1 MLGILILITKD
12 LTGLQMSSFN
22 RTPLQTKSIQPKRI
36 RENLSGLTQHS
47 GETMLR
53 KTLILTLLLA
63 LMTACAPQ
71 ATPTV
76 APVATDIILTDG
88 LGREVKLAGAAQ
100 RVVSLAPSNTEILF
114 AVGAGSQVVGRDE
127 FSDYPAEAA
136 SVASVGGSMG
146 QYSVEAIVAL
156 KPDLVLAAEIN
167 TPELVKQ
174 LEDLG
179 LTVYYLK
186 NPLTLEEM
194 YTNLEIVGQLTGH
207 NVSDLVDSLKA
218 RVKAVD
224 DKVALASAR
233 PTVFYEIDATDASK
247 PYSYG
252 PGTFGDLLI
261 TRAGAENLVSLAGIT
276 DSYPQVSLEQIVA
289 TNPGIIILGDSM
301 WGVTV
306 DSVLARPGWEGLD
319 AVKNNQIFV
328 FDDNLVSRPGPRLVD
343 GLEKLAKL
351 LHPDLFK

>member
-1 MLGILILITKD
+1 
-12 LTGLQMSSFN
+12 
-22 RTPLQTKSIQPKRI
+22 
-36 RENLSGLTQHS
+36 
-47 GETMLR
+47 MLR
-53 KTLILTLLLA
+53 KTLLITLLIVL
-63 LMTACAPQ
+63 LTACAPQ
-71 ATPTV
+71 ATPTT
-76 APVATDIILTDG
+76 APVATELVVTEASVTEVVETAPVVVTLTLTDG
-88 LGREVKLAGAAQ
+88 LGREVKLDGPAQ
-100 RVVSLAPSNTEILF
+100 QVVSLAPSNTEILF

-194 YTNLEIVGQLTGH
+194 YTNLGIVGQLTGH
-207 NVSDLVDSLKA
+207 DVTELVDSLKA

-224 DKVALASAR
+224 DKLATITDK
-233 PTVFYEIDATDASK
+233 PVVFYEIDATDASK

-261 TRAGAENLVSLAGIT
+261 QRAGGANLVTLAGIT

-306 DSVLARPGWEGLD
+306 DSVLAHPGWEGLD
-319 AVKNNQIFV
+319 AVKNNQIFA

-343 GLEKLAKL
+343 GLEQLAKL

>member
-1 MLGILILITKD
+1 
-12 LTGLQMSSFN
+12 
-22 RTPLQTKSIQPKRI
+22 
-36 RENLSGLTQHS
+36 
-47 GETMLR
+47 MLR
-53 KTLILTLLLA
+53 KILILTLLLT
-63 LMTACAPQ
+63 LMTACTPQ
-71 ATPTV
+71 ATPTT
-76 APVATDIILTDG
+76 APVATDITLTDG
-88 LGREVKLAGAAQ
+88 LSREIKLAGAAQ

-136 SVASVGGSMG
+136 SVESVGGSMG

-186 NPLTLEEM
+186 NPLTLEEL
-194 YTNLEIVGQLTGH
+194 YVNLEIVGQLTGH
-207 NVSDLVDSLKA
+207 NVSELVDSLSA

-224 DKVALASAR
+224 EKVALASAR
-233 PTVFYEIDATDASK
+233 PIVFYEIDATDASK

-261 TRAGAENLVSLAGIT
+261 TRAGAENLVTLAGIT

-289 TNPGIIILGDSM
+289 TNPAVIILGDSM

-306 DSVLARPGWEGLD
+306 ESVLSRPGWEGID
-319 AVKNNQIFV
+319 AVKNNNIFA

-343 GLEKLAKL
+343 GLEQLAKL